1 MTSRLAFV
9 RRFASTVLTDFR
21 RSRALLL
28 SGAVAYNTLL
38 SIVPLFAVLLI
49 ALSHLVEQQRL
60 LDTVASN
67 LELLIPG
74 QTDAVTD
81 QVASFLAQRQVVGIV
96 GILVLLFFSSMA
108 FTVLE
113 TAMAVIFYHRAPARP
128 RHFLV
133 SALIPYVFIMLLGVG
148 LLLVTIISGALEAVG
163 RDWIFLFG
171 HQWSLAGVSGAVLYV
186 LGIVGLALMLTAIYM
201 VLPVGQVAFRQALIG
216 GITATLSWEI
226 VRHLLV
232 WYFATLSMV
241 NLVYGSLATAVIVLL
256 TLEAGAL
263 ILLFGAEVIAELERL
278 RRANGR

>member
-1 MTSRLAFV
+1 MTPHLAFA
-9 RRFASTVLTDFR
+9 RRFVSTVITDFR
-21 RSRALLL
+21 RSRALVL

-49 ALSHLVEQQRL
+49 ALSHLVDEQRL

-74 QTDAVTD
+74 QADAVTA

-113 TAMAVIFYHRAPARP
+113 TAMAVIFYHRAPTRP

-163 RDWIFLFG
+163 RDSILLFG
-171 HQWSLAGVSGAVLYV
+171 HRWSLAGVPGAVLYV

-201 VLPVGQVAFRQALIG
+201 VLPVGQVAFRHALIG
-216 GITATLSWEI
+216 GITATLSWEVI
-226 VRHLLV
+226 RHLLV

-241 NLVYGSLATAVIVLL
+241 NLVYGSLATAIIVLL

-263 ILLFGAEVIAELERL
+263 ILLFGAEVIAELERV
-278 RRANGR
+278 RSPRAG